1 MLRMRTTVTLD
12 ADVERLLKEAA
23 RKSGKSFKEVLNGA
37 VREGLAAH
45 SKPRP
50 GKPFRVRARNMG
62 LRPGTDPGG
71 LNRLLDD
78 SDFNRFPGLRWRN
91 PLRDA

>member
-1 MLRMRTTVTLD
+1 MRTTVTLD

-23 RKSGKSFKEVLNGA
+23 RESGKSFKEVLNGA

-50 GKPFRVRARNMG
+50 EKPFRVRARNMG
-62 LRPGTDPGG
+62 LRPSTDPGG
-71 LNRLLDD
+71 LNRLVDD
-78 SDFNRFPGLRWRN
+78 LEIEEFIRMQARES
-91 PLRDA
+91 